1 MAQSN
6 RGIAYVLAI
15 AIYAGNKDKDV
26 IDVEDVSDRIYST
39 LNRSEV
45 FTHDEAKADL
55 YAQLAEKLTADTP
68 FKEAVEI
75 IEAAVYQ
82 TYISMRRG

>member
-1 MAQSN
+1 MGQSN
-6 RGIAYVLAI
+6 RGIAYVLAL
-15 AIYAGNKDKDV
+15 AIYAGTKDKDV
-26 IDVEDVSDRIYST
+26 VDVEEISDRIYST

-45 FTHDEAKADL
+45 FTYDEAKADL
-55 YAQLAEKLTADTP
+55 YAQLAEKLKADTP

-82 TYISMRRG
+82 TYIALRRG

>member
-1 MAQSN
+1 MAESN

-15 AIYAGNKDKDV
+15 AIYAGNKDTDV
-26 IDVEDVSDRIYST
+26 VDIEDVSDRIYHT

-45 FTHDEAKADL
+45 FTYAEAKADL
-55 YAQLAEKLTADTP
+55 YGQLAEKLTATTP

-75 IEAAVYQ
+75 IETAVYQ
-82 TYISMRRG
+82 TYISQRRG